1 MVAEGVFCGGW
12 GRSEGSDKLKVY
24 VQGGFVLVEDLGFAD
39 FAL

>member
-1 MVAEGVFCGGW
+1 MVGG
-12 GRSEGSDKLKVY
+12 GGPKGSDKLKVY